1 MENPIKMD
9 DLGVPLFLETSIS
22 PDGQPLRTPNASQPK
37 PRFRSDGIGSND
49 VSGESSLSCP
59 SHPPVLKKRPVISG
73 QFAPTTGGYIHS
85 GINSPSW
92 LENEPGLNEDAFP
105 I

>member
-1 MENPIKMD
+1 MA
-9 DLGVPLFLETSIS
+9 
-22 PDGQPLRTPNASQPK
+22 TPYGLVT